1 MNPVEKN
8 SSFCFKN
15 QDGISMNNFTTN
27 KYEMKKEI
35 LNFSKKV
42 SVVTN
47 KVTTKFIM
55 DTQYGLSKS

>member
-15 QDGISMNNFTTN
+15 KDGISMNNFTTN

-55 DTQYGLSKS
+55 DMQYGLSKS